1 MTNVKTTKR
10 ALISSVVA
18 LLVCFSMLIGTTYAW
33 FTDSVT
39 SAGNIIKTG
48 NLDVEM
54 YWADGT
60 KAVPSDENGWTDA
73 STGAIFDY
81 DNWEPG
87 YVQVRHI
94 KIANEG
100 TLALKYKVN
109 IVANGEVSD
118 LADVIDVYYVDP
130 AVQVADRAALTE
142 ANKLGTLTDALK
154 NLGDT
159 GNGTLEAGNADTITI
174 ALKMQESAGNN
185 YMNKSIGAD
194 FSIQLLATQ
203 LASENDSFGNDYDKD
218 ATYPGEV
225 KTVEQLVNAV
235 KAGESVKLVEDL
247 VVEKGT
253 NLTFEEDAKIDLA
266 GNDLVISKGASLTTK
281 SGELNIVNS
290 SDEPASIDL
299 TGATVKAEG
308 ANAVINIENVEIT
321 MGTNITNDRI
331 QVLNGATVNMNGGKL
346 VSAGRPC
353 VYLDG
358 GTFNMNGGEIVV
370 PANKSGITCGTSGT
384 NAINLNGGKITVAS
398 GAIGINT
405 MNLGSI
411 YISNGF
417 VFELADATAY
427 SLLIVDSQ
435 APTITGTEPEN
446 VKHS

>member
-1 MTNVKTTKR
+1 MTKTKSTKR
-10 ALISSVVA
+10 ALLLSA
-18 LLVCFSMLIGTTYAW
+18 LSLLMCVSMLIGSTFAW
-33 FTDSVT
+33 FTDSASSDTNKIV
-39 SAGNIIKTG
+39 AG
-48 NLDVEM
+48 NLDVEL
-54 YWADGT
+54 YHADKAQPTDELVGGST
-60 KAVPSDENGWTDA
+60 KL
-73 STGAIFDY
+73 FD
-81 DNWEPG
+81 DVTLWEPG
-87 YVQVRHI
+87 AIVWEKLTV
-94 KIANEG
+94 KNNG
-100 TLALKYKVN
+100 TLALKYNLSVN
-109 IVANGEVSD
+109 VTDISSVDGKS
-118 LADVIDVYYVDP
+118 LADVLKV
-130 AVQVADRAALTE
+130 AVLYEQPTRENVANAAIQNLETFNLKS
-142 ANKLGTLTDALK
+142 NKA
-154 NLGDT
+154 
-159 GNGTLEAGNADTITI
+159 LEAGNSDVLYVAIYWKPSADD
-174 ALKMQESAGNN
+174 NN
-185 YMNKSIGAD
+185 YNVKDEALNATLGVTLM
-194 FSIQLLATQ
+194 ATQ
-203 LASENDSFGNDYDKD
+203 YTSESDSFDDQYDKD

-225 KTVEQLVNAV
+225 KTVNSVEEFIAAV
-235 KAGESVKLVEDL
+235 KAGESIKLGTAIEVAS
-247 VVEKGT
+247 GT
-253 NLTFEEDAKIDLA
+253 NLTYNADAKIDLA
-266 GNDLVISKGASLTTK
+266 GHNLTFTGSASLKIT
-281 SGELNIVNS
+281 SGELNLVDSEGTANINLNKGT
-290 SDEPASIDL
+290 I
-299 TGATVKAEG
+299 KADG

-435 APTITGTEPEN
+435 APTITGTEPAN